1 MIHICEVGPRDG
13 LQNEP
18 KMVTTEEK
26 VALIQKLID
35 AGIKKLKQSHSSIL
49 KSFLKW
55 RMRKT

>member
-35 AGIKKLKQSHSSIL
+35 AGIKN
-49 KSFLKW
+49 
-55 RMRKT
+55 